1 MGSRV
6 KSNLKRILDERKMSI
21 RHLSEATG
29 LPFETVRRL
38 YNDTTVRYE
47 RNTLGKICDELKLN
61 IDDLLV
67 LVESEEQENH
77 PTS

>member
-21 RHLSEATG
+21 RQLSESTG
-29 LPFETVRRL
+29 IPFETVRRL

-47 RNTLGKICDELKLN
+47 RNTLGKICDELKLDIN
-61 IDDLLV
+61 DLLV
-67 LVESEEQENH
+67 LVESEDTKTHQD
-77 PTS
+77 